1 MSAPL
6 YTCDCDHNC
15 GLGCLGNCK
24 GCGGSTGRPSALS
37 KGIIP
42 NPNGPG
48 TILNWPIL
56 DQRQKQIQG
65 VVRVPASEYA
75 MNKAALNV
83 YEDYYDAYKN
93 GGIIPWNQSSDR
105 FYPSGSKKGDN
116 INVATRGNSTL
127 RSITRLRPNASSA
140 PSNSR
145 AQGVDIKHNSYARY
159 LNKLKG
165 RGPLRGQNVPPS
177 IRPVALQGAKNNKFS
192 IVSCRPIRYTSA

>member
-1 MSAPL
+1 M
-6 YTCDCDHNC
+6 
-15 GLGCLGNCK
+15 GNCK

-42 NPNGPG
+42 NPHGYG

-65 VVRVPASEYA
+65 VVRVASSEYV
-75 MNKAALNV
+75 MNKAGLNV
-83 YEDYYDAYKN
+83 YENYYDAYRN
-93 GGIIPWNQSSDR
+93 GGVLPWNQSSDR

-116 INVATRGNSTL
+116 VNVATRGNSTL

-140 PSNSR
+140 PSNIA

-165 RGPLRGQNVPPS
+165 KGPLRGQNVRPS
-177 IRPVALQGAKNNKFS
+177 MRPAPLQGAKNNKFS
-192 IVSCRPIRYTSA
+192 IVPCRPVKYMLP